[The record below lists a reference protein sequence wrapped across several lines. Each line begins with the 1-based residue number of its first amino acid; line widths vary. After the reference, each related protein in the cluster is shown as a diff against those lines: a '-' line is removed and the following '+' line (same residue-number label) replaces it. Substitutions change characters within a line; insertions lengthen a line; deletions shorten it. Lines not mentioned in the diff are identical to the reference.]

1 MTIINI
7 ENNIEVELISIDG
20 LIIPDEIDNQESI

>member
-20 LIIPDEIDNQESI
+20 LIIPDEIDSQESI

>member
-20 LIIPDEIDNQESI
+20 LIIPDEIDNQE